1 MATAAGAAGS
11 AVVAFVVETAFAVVA
26 VLEAPEPPVVETSI
40 LLVLADWP
48 AWTEEG
54 FVVQTALIESQP
66 FVALA
71 VFALLL
77 RREVMVAMF
86 VVLVE

>member
-1 MATAAGAAGS
+1 MVTAAGAAGG
-11 AVVAFVVETAFAVVA
+11 AVVALVVEAASAVVA

-48 AWTEEG
+48 AWTEED

-66 FVALA
+66 FVALV
-71 VFALLL
+71 VFALPL
-77 RREVMVAMF
+77 RREEVVAMF